1 MYLLSSFIIRGS
13 GRRDNNEY
21 LLNMW
26 VSILQTVYSTAMTND
41 ELLLLIYYVFG
52 RILCRQGV
60 RVDRGQIVR
69 GMRDSFKRTLTASR
83 AISRMNGDN
92 KSVYLYSLRSLVG
105 SLDQVMLLGD
115 SGVGKTCL
123 LVRFRDGTFL
133 SGNFISTV
141 GIDFRVRAFAQ
152 LTINVVLS
160 FYCVL

>member
-1 MYLLSSFIIRGS
+1 MGVNPSDGVFNCNDKCRAFTLYLLR
-13 GRRDNNEY
+13 Y
-21 LLNMW
+21 W
-26 VSILQTVYSTAMTND
+26 PYPLQTRG
-41 ELLLLIYYVFG
+41 EG
-52 RILCRQGV
+52 GW
-60 RVDRGQIVR
+60 GQIVR

-83 AISRMNGDN
+83 AISRMNGVN